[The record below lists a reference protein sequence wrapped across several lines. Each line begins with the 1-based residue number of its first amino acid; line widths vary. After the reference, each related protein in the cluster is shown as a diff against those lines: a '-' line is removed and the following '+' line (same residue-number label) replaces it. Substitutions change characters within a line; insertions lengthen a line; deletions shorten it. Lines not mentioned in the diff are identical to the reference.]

1 MQNGGDFM
9 ENNSFRKFLDSYL
22 EIWRNS
28 SLTDMKNIIS
38 EEFSAREISD
48 GEIVDFGYDESVSGW
63 EQGFAF
69 AKKAENEWD
78 LNEISVIPLGQD
90 EMMAILAA
98 TLVIDGKK
106 LDNVSLFFK
115 TFRKQENDD
124 WKLIRSYIETGV
136 PYENIKKIQFN

>member
-1 MQNGGDFM
+1 M

-38 EEFSAREISD
+38 EDYRAREISD
-48 GEIVDFGYDESVSGW
+48 GEVLDFGYEESVSGW

-78 LNEISVIPLGQD
+78 LKEISVVPLRQD
-90 EMMAILAA
+90 EVMAILAA

-115 TFRKQENDD
+115 TLE
-124 WKLIRSYIETGV
+124 S
-136 PYENIKKIQFN
+136 KKTTIGN